1 MIPESCEAHRQT
13 GRIVVASGD
22 LPFAIARVLSFVLLE
37 RCHMHPMFVELL
49 PVQLAHACFADWER
63 AKHRAEF
70 FAILSFPDTHP
81 LRTALEQASRG
92 LEEHR
97 WVAEAT
103 VADVAKKHGSFCAD
117 VNGFHFEDVAA
128 WFKDG
133 SDIYYDCPSI
143 SIGKGVRRS
152 NTLHLQG
159 VASIRDVERRGKS
172 FADAILRIAEGARP
186 KAKRSLV
193 RTAKLFDKD
202 CETLER
208 ALKRVKIRSRDRVE
222 FFLCMQRKGLPTPVA
237 EVVLEYLV

>member
-1 MIPESCEAHRQT
+1 
-13 GRIVVASGD
+13 
-22 LPFAIARVLSFVLLE
+22 
-37 RCHMHPMFVELL
+37 MHPTSVELL
-49 PVQLAHACFADWER
+49 PIRLAHAHFADWER
-63 AKHRAEF
+63 VKHRAEF
-70 FAILSFPDTHP
+70 FAILAFPDTHP
-81 LRTALEQASRG
+81 LRTALEQANRG

-97 WVAEAT
+97 WFAEAT
-103 VADVAKKHGSFCAD
+103 VANLAKKHGSFCAN

-143 SIGKGVRRS
+143 SVGKGVRRS
-152 NTLHLQG
+152 NTLYLQG

-172 FADAILRIAEGARP
+172 FADAVLRIAEGARP

-208 ALKRVKIRSRDRVE
+208 ALKRVKIRRRDRVE